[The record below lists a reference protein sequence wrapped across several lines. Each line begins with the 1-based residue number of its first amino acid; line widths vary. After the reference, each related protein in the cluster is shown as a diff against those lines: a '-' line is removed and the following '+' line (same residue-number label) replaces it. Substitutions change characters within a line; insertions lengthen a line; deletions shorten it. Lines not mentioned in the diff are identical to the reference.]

1 MNLKPDPKNKKVYL
15 ISGIVSLVIG
25 IILKVIATYSV
36 ATGFLKVILDIISY
50 AAIFFGV
57 WNFYDLIR
65 VRGK

>member
-1 MNLKPDPKNKKVYL
+1 MNSKPDPKNKKVYL

-25 IILKVIATYSV
+25 IILKVIATYSG
-36 ATGFLKVILDIISY
+36 ATGFLKVILDIVSY